1 MSEHPVKISVCIP
14 AYKNPEFLL
23 RGLASLA
30 KQQCS
35 NWEVLVTD
43 DSPDDSVYQV
53 VQQFTEQLPLQYFR
67 NSPAKGMP
75 ANWNECYGKARGE
88 YIKILHDDDWLA
100 HPQALQKMA
109 AALDA
114 QPDCDLVFSAYSN
127 HYLDSGKIEDVY
139 CSPFY
144 RNLLKQSPVN
154 LFQRNFIGP
163 PSVIMHRNKPAYRY
177 DLKTRW
183 VVDVDFYMQVLKANP
198 AFIYLDEV
206 LVNVGISGEQI
217 TRDCFRVRE
226 VEIPE
231 NFYLLRKIGVK
242 ALNSVYVYDFF
253 WRMLRN
259 LEIRSVKDLRQSGL
273 EGEIPAPVLQM
284 LSLQQ
289 RFSLRV
295 LKIGVIS
302 KLLMTLCYLFRKRL

>member
-1 MSEHPVKISVCIP
+1 MSNYPVKISVCIP

-30 KQQCS
+30 KQECS
-35 NWEVLVTD
+35 SWEVLITD

-53 VQQFTEQLPLQYFR
+53 VQQYKEQLPLQYFR

-75 ANWNECYGKARGE
+75 ANWNECYDRARGE

-109 AALDA
+109 DALDA
-114 QPDCDLVFSAYSN
+114 NPRCDFVFSAYCN
-127 HYLDSGKIEDVY
+127 HYLQTGRIEEVH
-139 CSPFY
+139 CSPLY

-154 LFQRNFIGP
+154 LFQKNFIGP
-163 PSVIMHRNKPAYRY
+163 PSVIMHRNNPAYRY
-177 DLKTRW
+177 DVKTRW
-183 VVDVDFYMQVLKANP
+183 VVDVDFYMHVLTANP
-198 AFIYLDEV
+198 GFVYLDEE

-231 NFYLLRKIGVK
+231 NFYLLRKVSLK
-242 ALNSVYVYDFF
+242 ALNIIYVYDFF

-259 LEIRSVKDLRQSGL
+259 LEIRSVTDLRQSGL
-273 EGEIPAPVLQM
+273 EGDIPAPVLQM
-284 LSLQQ
+284 LALQKM
-289 RFSLRV
+289 FPLRL
-295 LKIGVIS
+295 LKVGVIS
-302 KLLMTLCYLFRKRL
+302 KLLMTCCYLFRKRL

>member
-1 MSEHPVKISVCIP
+1 MSNYPVKISVCIP

-23 RGLASLA
+23 RGLGSLA
-30 KQQCS
+30 KQECS
-35 NWEVLVTD
+35 SWEVIVTD

-53 VQQFTEQLPLQYFR
+53 VQQYKDQLPLQYFR

-75 ANWNECYGKARGE
+75 ANWNVCYDKAQGE

-109 AALDA
+109 AALDRH
-114 QPDCDLVFSAYSN
+114 PDCDFVYSAYSN
-127 HYLDSGKIEDVY
+127 HYLQTGRIEDVR
-139 CSPFY
+139 CSAFY
-144 RNLLKQSPVN
+144 RRLLQESPVN

-183 VVDVDFYMQVLKANP
+183 VVDVDFYMHVLSANP
-198 AFIYLDEV
+198 AFVYLDEP
-206 LVNVGISGEQI
+206 LVNVGISGDQI

-231 NFYLLRKIGVK
+231 NFYLLRKVSVK
-242 ALNSVYVYDFF
+242 HLNNIYVYDFF

-259 LEIRSVKDLRQSGL
+259 LEIRSIADLRQSGL
-273 EGEIPAPVLQM
+273 EGDIPVPVLQM
-284 LSLQQ
+284 LAVQ
-289 RFSLRV
+289 RKLPLRL
-295 LKIGVIS
+295 LKIGVLS
-302 KLLMTLCYLFRKRL
+302 KLLMTCCYLFRKRL